1 MLWVDYLDLCM
12 KHLLTSAF
20 RHLLSNKVHALI
32 NLFGLSLGLTVS
44 IFIYLFVQHELSYD
58 KYIPGYEDVFRLQAD
73 VVTSS
78 EVNKWASSQ
87 GFIVPTIAEI
97 YPEIEA
103 ATRILPI
110 TNDLLFKTDSGEFAE
125 NNVWAVDTTFF
136 AVFPI
141 SFIYGDPATALD
153 RPFNIVISK
162 TVAAKFFGN
171 INPIGK
177 IITRDSIAYN
187 VAGVMEDMPAT
198 SHFHASVVFPVKPFW
213 PGMDEIRNM
222 LPLYSYARARAGQ
235 AESLATKLRNDWSK
249 ISGIDVSNNT
259 DTHIEINTIPLS
271 EIHLASRTEREIE
284 PNGNKQ
290 VVIVFIGAALLILLI
305 ASINYINLSNALAT
319 KRAKEISVRKA
330 IGATRAGLFGRFL
343 LETYLFTFL
352 SFAISLITVAFAI
365 PWFNTLTGKEL
376 SPLILVSGMFPA
388 IALTVWI
395 TLGLLSGLYPAML
408 LSSYNPVQVLR
419 SGFNSKSGKMSLH
432 LTRSLIMFQFAV
444 SAMMIVCTLTIRSQM
459 KFIESL
465 DIGFTKEN
473 VLVLRLSGDARD
485 KVQSLKHEIEKLKEV
500 ISTSAM
506 SVIPGTR
513 VAVKSVRIPGLAGTQ
528 PDSEGNDDGSRSM
541 RTLVVDH
548 DVITTL
554 GLQIKDGR
562 DFNDVGEGDRE
573 HAFILNEAAVKAF
586 DLKDP
591 IGKPFEYTFHDYPK
605 SGEIIAVVKDFNFA
619 SIHNTV
625 DPLMMH
631 ITPGYSVLCVRLET
645 KNINESI
652 AAIENSW
659 RRVCSAPLNYSFLDS
674 TYDALYMSDKAT
686 GKIVSY
692 FTFLAIVIACLGL
705 FGVISFIAR
714 QRVKEVAV
722 RKVFGASVNTLLV
735 YLSKEYVIM
744 VLFGNLLAIYP
755 TWIIVDNW
763 LQQFAYRIEFSPI
776 VFIIT
781 LGASAA
787 LAFGSTVYILLRVAR
802 TNPAVVLKSE

>member
-1 MLWVDYLDLCM
+1 M

-20 RHLLSNKVHALI
+20 RHLLNNKIHALI

-44 IFIYLFVQHELSYD
+44 IFIYLFVQDELSYD
-58 KYIPGYEDVFRLQAD
+58 KYIPRYEDVFRLQAD
-73 VVTSS
+73 VVTGS

-87 GFIVPTIAEI
+87 GFVVPTVAET

-110 TNDLLFKTDSGEFAE
+110 TNDLLFKVDSAEFAE
-125 NNVWAVDTTFF
+125 NNTWAVDTSFF
-136 AVFPI
+136 AVFPMP
-141 SFIYGDPATALD
+141 FIYGDPATALD

-162 TVAAKFFGN
+162 TVAAKFFGK

-198 SHFHASVVFPVKPFW
+198 SHFHASIVFPVKPFW
-213 PGMDEIRNM
+213 PDMDGVRNM
-222 LPLYSYARARAGQ
+222 LPLYSYVRARAGHG
-235 AESLATKLRNDWSK
+235 ESLATKLRNDWSK
-249 ISGIDVSNNT
+249 ISGIDVSNNP
-259 DTHIEINTIPLS
+259 DTHIEINTTPLS
-271 EIHLASRTEREIE
+271 EIHLTRRVEREIE
-284 PNGNKQ
+284 PSGNKQ
-290 VVIVFIGAALLILLI
+290 IVIVFIGAAVLILLI

-343 LETYLFTFL
+343 METYLFTLL
-352 SFAISLITVAFAI
+352 SFAISLITVAIAM

-376 SPLILVSGMFPA
+376 SPLILINGMFPA
-388 IALTVWI
+388 IALTLWV
-395 TLGLLSGLYPAML
+395 TLGFLSGLYPAML

-419 SGFNSKSGKMSLH
+419 SGFNSKSGKMSVH

-444 SAMMIVCTLTIRSQM
+444 SAMMIVCTLTIRNQM
-459 KFIESL
+459 KFIETL

-485 KVQSLKHEIEKLKEV
+485 KIQTLKQEIEKLNEV

-506 SVIPGTR
+506 SGIPGTR
-513 VAVKSVRIPGLAGTQ
+513 VPVKSVRIPGLAGTQ

-548 DVITTL
+548 DVIKTL
-554 GLQIKDGR
+554 GLQIKEGR
-562 DFNDVGEGDRE
+562 DFSEVGEGNRE
-573 HAFILNEAAVKAF
+573 HSFILNEAAVKAF
-586 DLKDP
+586 ELKDP
-591 IGKPFEYTFHDYPK
+591 IGKPFEYTFRDYPR

-619 SIHNTV
+619 SIHSTV
-625 DPLMMH
+625 DPLLLH

-645 KNINESI
+645 KNIQESI
-652 AAIENSW
+652 AAIESSW
-659 RRVCSAPLNYSFLDS
+659 KRVCSAPINYSFLDS
-674 TYDALYMSDKAT
+674 TYDALYKSDKAT

-692 FTFLAIVIACLGL
+692 FTILAIVIACLGL

-722 RKVFGASVNTLLV
+722 RKVFGASVNSLLA

-744 VLFGNLLAIYP
+744 VLTGNLLAIYP
-755 TWIIVDNW
+755 TWIMVDNW

-787 LAFGSTVYILLRVAR
+787 LAFGSMVYILLRVAR

>member
-1 MLWVDYLDLCM
+1 M

-20 RHLLSNKVHALI
+20 RHLLSNKIHALI

-73 VVTSS
+73 VVTAS

-87 GFIVPTIAEI
+87 GFIVPTIAET
-97 YPEIEA
+97 YPEIKA
-103 ATRILPI
+103 ATRIFPI
-110 TNDLLFKTDSGEFAE
+110 TSDLLFKADSGEFAE

-136 AVFPI
+136 TVFPI
-141 SFIYGDPATALD
+141 AFIYGDPVTALD

-162 TVAAKFFGN
+162 TVATKFFGN

-187 VAGVMEDMPAT
+187 VAGVMDDMPAT
-198 SHFHASVVFPVKPFW
+198 SHFHASLVFPVKPFVHDI
-213 PGMDEIRNM
+213 DEIRNM

-235 AESLATKLRNDWSK
+235 AESLATKIRNDWSK

-259 DTHIEINTIPLS
+259 DTHIEINTIPLT

-330 IGATRAGLFGRFL
+330 IGATRAGLFARFL
-343 LETYLFTFL
+343 LETYLFTLL
-352 SFAISLITVAFAI
+352 SFAISLITVAFAM

-376 SPLILVSGMFPA
+376 SPIILVSGMFPT

-395 TLGLLSGLYPAML
+395 TLGFLSGLYPAIL

-444 SAMMIVCTLTIRSQM
+444 SAMMIVCTLTIGRQM

-473 VLVLRLSGDARD
+473 VLVLRLSGDSRD
-485 KVQSLKHEIEKLKEV
+485 KVQTLKHEIEKLKEV

-506 SVIPGTR
+506 SVVPGTR
-513 VAVKSVRIPGLAGTQ
+513 VSVKSVRIPGLAGTQ

-548 DVITTL
+548 DVIKTL
-554 GLQIKDGR
+554 GLQIKEGR
-562 DFNDVGEGDRE
+562 DFTVGDGDRE
-573 HAFILNEAAVKAF
+573 HAFILNEAAVKEF

-591 IGKPFEYTFHDYPK
+591 IGKPFEYTFRDYPK
-605 SGEIIAVVKDFNFA
+605 SGQIIAVVKDFNFA
-619 SIHNTV
+619 SIHNTIE
-625 DPLMMH
+625 PLMMH
-631 ITPGYSVLCVRLET
+631 ITPSYSVLCVRLET

-652 AAIENSW
+652 AAIESSW

-674 TYDALYMSDKAT
+674 TYDALYKSDKAT
-686 GKIVSY
+686 GKIVSF

-722 RKVFGASVNTLLV
+722 RKVFGASVNSLLA

-787 LAFGSTVYILLRVAR
+787 LAFCSMLYILLRVAR